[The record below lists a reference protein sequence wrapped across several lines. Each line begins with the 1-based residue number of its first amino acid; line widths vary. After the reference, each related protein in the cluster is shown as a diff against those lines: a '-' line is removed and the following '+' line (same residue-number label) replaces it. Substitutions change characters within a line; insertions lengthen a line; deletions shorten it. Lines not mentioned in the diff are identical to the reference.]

1 MQPFYLFIVSFFFLL
16 GHDLPFGVRI
26 LNAFLTLT
34 EYLNLFE
41 ALTESAYRQPGSSE
55 SPRAFP
61 DMYMTSSPIKENFS
75 REGTGDNKQ
84 EVYSGDSENSS
95 KQKDKSSFDSTENE
109 VSTDPR
115 HFPNGFGDQADREGM
130 RSVVV
135 DRVKSISNCEADCS
149 FAGETTDGSNRNSDA
164 VKEGLGFKIAE
175 NPRMDFDRNS
185 IESNLSNDVG
195 LIMEPIDVSDLKV
208 VTCKERR
215 LATGKEDVISVSRSF
230 MNGNE
235 IDGNDVKRYSSSVS
249 TCREPE
255 SDGSKARKLPENEA
269 MTFCRLFIDDIITQ
283 VCEMIEDKNYGR
295 ACVEL
300 ESSPGMFCVEAL
312 KSQNVCCQYTNGCES
327 RQEGN
332 KTLNFKTY
340 SKTSPV
346 YSEQG
351 LESGS
356 TGCTSVSVD
365 EDKTSCGCQK
375 TGPAV
380 SIENID
386 SMDSCSNK
394 GHSSRE
400 ESMKIP
406 IDFDSVLVCNVNV
419 RPSEKVSEKCLAGTG
434 AKISQN
440 EASDFVS
447 EYLNRTKEECRDS
460 VRNDAEIL
468 PSNAIV
474 CSHIGAE
481 LGLPVLESS
490 DQGTGASSGSLC
502 VKASCD
508 GGDDGGKPET
518 VSPVS
523 SNEDSEGGKPLS
535 PSTVSSGT
543 ESDDWQSVTV
553 SPVSS
558 GTDSESGVPVTSS
571 LVSSNTD
578 SEGGVLATA
587 SSVSSSA
594 ESEGG
599 KSETVPPVSSC
610 ADSESDVPVPQSTNA
625 SKEGSDGRN
634 FVAASSVSGHCS
646 SDIYITNGLKV
657 ESSAEGIGGPVYAA
671 RGETKELNEPGE
683 GTSLTDQDFEEQQI
697 LFEEEGDHVNH
708 VS

>member
-1 MQPFYLFIVSFFFLL
+1 M
-16 GHDLPFGVRI
+16 PFGVRI
-26 LNAFLTLT
+26 LNAFLNLS
-34 EYLNLFE
+34 ENLNLLE

-61 DMYMTSSPIKENFS
+61 DMYMTSSPFVIKEHFS

-84 EVYSGDSENSS
+84 QVSSGDSENSS
-95 KQKDKSSFDSTENE
+95 KQKDKSSFNSTKNE
-109 VSTDPR
+109 VSTEPR
-115 HFPNGFGDQADREGM
+115 HFPNSSGDQADREGM

-135 DRVKSISNCEADCS
+135 DWVKSLSNCEAGCS
-149 FAGETTDGSNRNSDA
+149 FAGETTDGSNRNSGA
-164 VKEGLGFKIAE
+164 VKEGLRFKIAE
-175 NPRMDFDRNS
+175 NPRMDFDRS
-185 IESNLSNDVG
+185 SVESNLSNDVG

-208 VTCKERR
+208 VTCKESR

-230 MNGNE
+230 MSGKE
-235 IDGNDVKRYSSSVS
+235 IDGNDVERHSSSVS
-249 TCREPE
+249 SCREPD
-255 SDGSKARKLPENEA
+255 SDGSKVRKLPENEA
-269 MTFCRLFIDDIITQ
+269 MTFCRLLIDDIITQ
-283 VCEMIEDKNYGR
+283 VCEMIEDKNSSFAAARSR

-300 ESSPGMFCVEAL
+300 GSSPGVFCVEAL
-312 KSQNVCCQYTNGCES
+312 KSQNICCQYTNVCES
-327 RQEGN
+327 RQKGN
-332 KTLNFKTY
+332 KTENFKTY

-365 EDKTSCGCQK
+365 EDKTSCGCQE
-375 TGPAV
+375 TGPAA

-386 SMDSCSNK
+386 SMDACSNK
-394 GHSSRE
+394 GHSSSE
-400 ESMKIP
+400 ESTKIP
-406 IDFDSVLVCNVNV
+406 MDFDSVLGFNVNV

-447 EYLNRTKEECRDS
+447 EYLNRTEEECRNS
-460 VRNDAEIL
+460 ARNDAEIL

-481 LGLPVLESS
+481 LGLPVLESN
-490 DQGTGASSGSLC
+490 DQGTEASSRSLC
-502 VKASCD
+502 VNASCHA
-508 GGDDGGKPET
+508 GDDGGKPVT

-523 SNEDSEGGKPLS
+523 SNEDSEGGKPVS

-558 GTDSESGVPVTSS
+558 GTDSEGEVPVTAS

-578 SEGGVLATA
+578 IEGGVLATS

-594 ESEGG
+594 ESEGV
-599 KSETVPPVSSC
+599 KSETLPSVSSC
-610 ADSESDVPVPQSTNA
+610 ADSESDVPVTQSTNA

-634 FVAASSVSGHCS
+634 FVAEASVSGHCS
-646 SDIYITNGLKV
+646 SDIYVTNGLKE
-657 ESSAEGIGGPVYAA
+657 ESSGAGIGGPFYAA
-671 RGETKELNEPGE
+671 RDETRERNEEGA

-697 LFEEEGDHVNH
+697 FFEEEGDHVNH
-708 VS
+708 VSEQ